1 MAHKVRYKFK
11 GVAKEINFSYSRH
24 QNMHEA
30 VAEAEGIDLSQF
42 LQTEQQLAAISKDK
56 KTVRNF
62 RDTEFAKMGFS
73 DLYFMGHVLLKLVDV
88 IQKLF
93 NRYYKLN

>member
-11 GVAKEINFSYSRH
+11 GVAKEINFSYSRY

-30 VAEAEGIDLSQF
+30 VADAEGIDLSQF

-56 KTVRNF
+56 KP
-62 RDTEFAKMGFS
+62 
-73 DLYFMGHVLLKLVDV
+73 
-88 IQKLF
+88 
-93 NRYYKLN
+93 

>member
-11 GVAKEINFSYSRH
+11 GVAKEINFSYSLH

-56 KTVRNF
+56 KPYETSEIPN
-62 RDTEFAKMGFS
+62 
-73 DLYFMGHVLLKLVDV
+73 L
-88 IQKLF
+88 QKWDF
-93 NRYYKLN
+93 LNCTS

>member
-42 LQTEQQLAAISKDK
+42 LQLEQQLAAISKDK

-73 DLYFMGHVLLKLVDV
+73 DLYFLKNG
-88 IQKLF
+88 QE
-93 NRYYKLN
+93 

>member
-30 VAEAEGIDLSQF
+30 VADAEGIDLSQF

-56 KTVRNF
+56 KNRKKLQRYRICKN
-62 RDTEFAKMGFS
+62 GF
-73 DLYFMGHVLLKLVDV
+73 F
-88 IQKLF
+88 
-93 NRYYKLN
+93 